1 MMAES
6 DVLTTV
12 FSMRARYIS
21 FWTSDWPADP
31 IDIFGYLRV
40 TNLSLLLHQT
50 TTISRFD
57 PGSRRAAR

>member
-1 MMAES
+1 M
-6 DVLTTV
+6 LTTV
-12 FSMRARYIS
+12 FSMRVRYIS
-21 FWTSDWPADP
+21 FWTSDWRVDL
-31 IDIFGYLRV
+31 IDMFGYLRV